1 LVLCAGEERSRGSEQ
16 RSAVGEIVAKCHALG
31 RTLAGASSESSEGGR
46 PAGLLCRPKSCAD
59 LWDIVRFLY
68 GYYKLIFFKFGLI
81 ASLSQFP
88 FVALPDHLVFA
99 RHLPPPR
106 PRVSGEAGGRSG
118 VGRIYGP
125 TDRIALMNRS
135 GCSNPSPIALAL
147 SAFAFH
153 EGARLLVQRLPE

>member
-1 LVLCAGEERSRGSEQ
+1 MSPEELRNRWDKARS
-16 RSAVGEIVAKCHALG
+16 
-31 RTLAGASSESSEGGR
+31 
-46 PAGLLCRPKSCAD
+46 
-59 LWDIVRFLY
+59 LY

-88 FVALPDHLVFA
+88 FVALPDHLVL
-99 RHLPPPR
+99 RVDLSPPR
-106 PRVSGEAGGRSG
+106 PRVSEEAGGRSG

-153 EGARLLVQRLPE
+153 EGARLRSNGCPSDLIAS